1 MKISVILEKKS
12 RVSVDVPTGQAN
24 ELFKKLAT
32 MVIDGGCETT
42 SQVSVPNI
50 KLNQDFKQKFAEI
63 SHEIGRTLSEAKPVV
78 KEFEEKA
85 EQIPG
90 KKHLIM
96 VKCES
101 CGKVATPIMYIENG
115 ELIHKEH
122 NLVCMNCSSELP
134 QFENIKYAKYTCPNC
149 NTRAG
154 FYVAND
160 LNEVRCKDCDSPI
173 DLVWHDKKKV
183 FLSANLIEGERE

>member
-12 RVSVDVPTGQAN
+12 RISIDVPTGQAN

-32 MVIDGGCETT
+32 IVIDRGCETT
-42 SQVSVPNI
+42 SQVSVH
-50 KLNQDFKQKFAEI
+50 KLNQDFKEKFAEI
-63 SHEIGRTLSEAKPVV
+63 SCEVGRALSEAKPVV
-78 KEFEEKA
+78 KEFEEKT
-85 EQIPG
+85 EKVQG
-90 KKHLIM
+90 KKHLLM

-101 CGKVATPIMYIENG
+101 CGKVATPIVYIENG

-160 LNEVRCKDCDSPI
+160 LNEVICKGCDSPI

-183 FLSANLIEGERE
+183 FLSANLIEGARE

>member
-12 RVSVDVPTGQAN
+12 RVSVDVPTRQAN

-42 SQVSVPNI
+42 SQVSVTNI
-50 KLNQDFKQKFAEI
+50 KLDQDFKEKFVEI
-63 SHEIGRTLSEAKPVV
+63 SCEVGRALSETKPVV
-78 KEFEEKA
+78 KEFEEKT
-85 EQIPG
+85 EKVQG
-90 KKHLIM
+90 KKHLLM
-96 VKCES
+96 VKCER
-101 CGKVATPIMYIENG
+101 CGKVATPIMCIENG
-115 ELIHKEH
+115 KLIHKEH

-134 QFENIKYAKYTCPNC
+134 QFESIKYAKYTCPNC

-160 LNEVRCKDCDSPI
+160 LNEVRCKVCDSPI